1 MPPSG
6 DSSPRRSL
14 WPLRRRRRPPARD
27 GPAPQRFFLP
37 SLQLDAG
44 RGALVGPSLAALFDI
59 GPELG
64 AGRTAV
70 VNLAVRKA
78 GGKAWGRSA
87 LKRFSVADLA
97 EHEEDAEMLLA
108 EVAILSAVPPHPGLV
123 RLLQVACTPAA
134 VALNLEYIC
143 GGDLFAYILEAGGLD
158 EAEARPLF
166 AQIVAALEHLRAHG
180 ICHRDVKPENC
191 CFADPMRRVIK
202 VVDLGAAAFISS
214 AGFTSL
220 AGTPLYAAPEIC
232 PWYFETVRSADRRPV
247 DPRLSVSALSSPNSS
262 PPDTPTP
269 QLKQRND
276 VQPPAAGDAPRRFD
290 ALESQTIPA
299 PMPPTPTLEAE
310 FGPGSGAGSVSGSLQ
325 PYGAEVDLWAL
336 GATLYVM
343 LSGEPP
349 YDQSLEVRRDRAEMR
364 QVGPRHVR
372 PTHFSL
378 SPSFPFRR
386 RSSWSRSGRPR
397 RQACE

>member
-1 MPPSG
+1 
-6 DSSPRRSL
+6 
-14 WPLRRRRRPPARD
+14 
-27 GPAPQRFFLP
+27 
-37 SLQLDAG
+37 
-44 RGALVGPSLAALFDI
+44 
-59 GPELG
+59 
-64 AGRTAV
+64 
-70 VNLAVRKA
+70 
-78 GGKAWGRSA
+78 
-87 LKRFSVADLA
+87 
-97 EHEEDAEMLLA
+97 MLLA

-232 PWYFETVRSADRRPV
+232 P
-247 DPRLSVSALSSPNSS
+247 
-262 PPDTPTP
+262 
-269 QLKQRND
+269 
-276 VQPPAAGDAPRRFD
+276 
-290 ALESQTIPA
+290 
-299 PMPPTPTLEAE
+299 
-310 FGPGSGAGSVSGSLQ
+310 VSGSLQ

-349 YDQSLEVRRDRAEMR
+349 YDQSLEERISRASPYVLSSSGVPMSSAAWRGVSNEAMRLILSLMSRRPESRPAYAAVRAH
-364 QVGPRHVR
+364 P
-372 PTHFSL
+372 
-378 SPSFPFRR
+378 
-386 RSSWSRSGRPR
+386 W
-397 RQACE
+397 